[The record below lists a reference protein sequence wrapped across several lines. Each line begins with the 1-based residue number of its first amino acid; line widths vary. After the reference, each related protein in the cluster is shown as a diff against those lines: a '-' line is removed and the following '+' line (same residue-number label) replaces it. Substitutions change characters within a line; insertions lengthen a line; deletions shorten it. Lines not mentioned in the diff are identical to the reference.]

1 MTEENISIDAENVLE
16 INVTLINDYKQK
28 LLAKKR
34 KRRELS
40 NSDKCLQKPQRKHQ
54 T

>member
-40 NSDKCLQKPQRKHQ
+40 NSKCLQKPQRKHQ